1 MAAPDFQTK
10 YTQDDVPGG
19 VPVYMPA
26 VSIAAGSNK
35 GVAFTHKPTHIK
47 VINLAAN
54 ADEIVVV
61 ANTAAALTSAF
72 YPIPGAGGT
81 FSLDDCEGIKELH
94 FKNIH
99 GSNAATIYVMA
110 ILSRE
115 RIDSGNPALTTANH
129 FPAVDTSDADALVP
143 GVA

>member
-10 YTQDDVPGG
+10 YTQEDVPSG
-19 VPVYMPA
+19 VPVFMPS

-35 GVAFTHKPTHIK
+35 GIAFTHKPLHIK
-47 VINLAAN
+47 VINLSAA

-61 ANTAAALTSAF
+61 ANTAGALTTAF
-72 YPIPGAGGT
+72 FPIVGAGGT
-81 FSLDDCEGIKELH
+81 LELEDCQAIKELH

-99 GSNAATIYVMA
+99 GSSTATIYVMA

-115 RIDSGNPALTTANH
+115 RVDTGHPALTTANH
-129 FPAVDTSDADALVP
+129 FPAVSTADADALVP